1 MSENEG
7 LDSWDEGRK
16 PTPEEFA
23 EFMQKFLQNPNS
35 ADAMKLA
42 KAAGL
47 SAEPEQLREL
57 LKQLQAAMVASTP
70 AGGASPSGVNWN
82 LASQQAKTIARAAN
96 RGVTDQQREQL
107 REAVSIAN
115 LWLGPAVAVAELT
128 GEPKL
133 LTRDLWVD
141 DATGLMRALSEPIAL
156 RMSTALAEH
165 MQKNAPEELQSI
177 LGSAGGLMKQAGGA
191 LFAMQIGGAMGKLST
206 QVISGADLGLP
217 IFSDS
222 RAAFIPQNLDEFV
235 TGLEVEADQVRIYLA
250 VRELAHARL
259 FKQARWLR
267 DHVVSQIV
275 NYASQIEI
283 DDSALQQLA
292 EVGELTDVDE
302 VRELFESQAF
312 LSPKT
317 QDQEA
322 ALERIETMLALI
334 EGWVE
339 AVSENATALLPKSA
353 AIAEAVRRRRATG
366 GPAELTFGTLLGLE
380 LRPRRLREA
389 TAMWRLLTTA
399 TSVEK
404 RDALWSHPDLLPSA
418 VEIDDPG
425 LLISRVSGGKSADSA
440 NPASGLTDGDEFDRA
455 LRDLLGE

>member
-1 MSENEG
+1 MSENDG
-7 LDSWDEGRK
+7 LDGWDESRQ
-16 PTPEEFA
+16 PTPEEFQK
-23 EFMQKFLQNPNS
+23 FMQEFLQNPNS
-35 ADAMKLA
+35 ADAMRLA
-42 KAAGL
+42 KAAGVNA
-47 SAEPEQLREL
+47 SPEQLREL
-57 LKQLQAAMVASTP
+57 LKQLQAAMAASTP
-70 AGGASPSGVNWN
+70 AGGASASGVNWTV
-82 LASQQAKTIARAAN
+82 ASQQAKAIARESN
-96 RGVTDQQREQL
+96 FSVSEQQRDQL
-107 REAVSIAN
+107 REAVSIAS
-115 LWLGPAVAVAELT
+115 LWLSQAVSIADLSS
-128 GEPKL
+128 EPKL

-156 RMSTALAEH
+156 RMSSALAEH
-165 MQKNAPEELQSI
+165 MERNAPEELRAI

-222 RAAFIPQNLDEFV
+222 RAAFVPQNMDEFV
-235 TGLEVEADQVRIYLA
+235 RGLEVEPDQVRIYLA

-283 DDSALQQLA
+283 EDSSLAQLA
-292 EVGELTDVDE
+292 ELGDATDIDQ
-302 VRELFESQAF
+302 VRELFETQAF
-312 LSPKT
+312 LAPKT
-317 QDQEA
+317 DEQQA
-322 ALERIETMLALI
+322 ALDRIETMLALI

-389 TAMWRLLTTA
+389 TGMWREIGNT
-399 TSVEK
+399 VGNDK
-404 RDALWSHPDLLPSA
+404 RDALWDHPDLLPTPA
-418 VEIDDPG
+418 EIDNPA
-425 LLISRVSGGKSADSA
+425 LLLARIGGKTSD
-440 NPASGLTDGDEFDRA
+440 DGDIDRE